1 MKKHILKLSLIALLG
16 FGLFACGN
24 DDTSSA
30 SRHLH
35 HLTQKVANL
44 QVLLQAQ
51 AHLQVKL
58 QVVHQVVHHQVLQKK

>member
-24 DDTSSA
+24 DNTSSTSTTPA
-30 SRHLH
+30 SSNTEVVH
-35 HLTQKVANL
+35 L

-51 AHLQVKL
+51 AHHQVKL
-58 QVVHQVVHHQVLQKK
+58 KVAHQVVHHQVLQKK